1 VRENLLRLLWCEDG
15 GGYFRCFHRTPESA
29 DVSVEEAVFTDQLF
43 GAWVLLLDETSAAV
57 LPRGHVA
64 SALGTIHGNNVL
76 EDRASGF
83 RGWVNGML
91 PDHRP
96 DTVSGYH
103 ARTCWLGAQ
112 LDLASLLG
120 SVGEE
125 ARSLEVFRS
134 IETSL
139 AGNHLAV
146 GEWNRAIDGDGR
158 AVVVEE
164 WGKDT
169 PRFPPYPRYTS
180 SWEYLIRM
188 LGLTLDAEHIYLR
201 PFKNLQFELRNV
213 KLAGCAL
220 SVRVEENWSRVIV
233 NGVEGGRPVALRRD
247 VESHSVEF
255 LR

>member
-1 VRENLLRLLWCEDG
+1 VED
-15 GGYFRCFHRTPESA
+15 
-29 DVSVEEAVFTDQLF
+29 AVFTDQLF
-43 GAWVLLLDETSAAV
+43 GAWVLLTDEAAAAV
-57 LPRGHVA
+57 LPRSHVA
-64 SALGTIHGNNVL
+64 SALGTIYGNNFL
-76 EDRASGF
+76 EDPASGF

-91 PDHRP
+91 PERHP

-112 LDLASLLG
+112 LNLASLLG

-125 ARSLEVFRS
+125 ARSLDVFRS
-134 IETSL
+134 IEASL

-158 AVVVEE
+158 AVVLDE

-169 PRFPPYPRYTS
+169 PRFPPYPRYTA

-201 PFKNLQFELRNV
+201 PFKSLRFELRNV
-213 KLAGCAL
+213 RLAGCTL
-220 SVRVEENWSRVIV
+220 SIRVEENWNRITTD
-233 NGVEGGRPVALRRD
+233 GLEAGRPVALRRD
-247 VESHSVEF
+247 VESHRVEF